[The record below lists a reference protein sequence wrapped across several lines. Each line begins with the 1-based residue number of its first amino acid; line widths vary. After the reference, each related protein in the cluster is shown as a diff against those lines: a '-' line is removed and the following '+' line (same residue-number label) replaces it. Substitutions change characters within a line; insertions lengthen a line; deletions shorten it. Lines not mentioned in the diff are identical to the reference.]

1 MAGFW
6 KKKDFQPDRTGS
18 GFLSKLYLTQR
29 QRQSILKW
37 GLYALLLLVLSVLQD
52 VLLCRLRIFG
62 ATTELV
68 PCGILMICLAEG
80 MEYGS
85 VFSLIAACLYLF
97 SGSSAGYH
105 TIVVLTFLCVFLT
118 YFRQSFLRKGF
129 SATMLCTAVGFPA
142 YELLSFLF
150 CVIFGQARLVRIGS
164 ALITGLLTLL
174 CAPALYPLI
183 RGISTIGGEA
193 WKE

>member
-1 MAGFW
+1 MTMFW

-18 GFLSKLYLTQR
+18 GFLSKLYLTRR

-37 GLYALLLLVLSVLQD
+37 GLYALLLVVLSVLQD
-52 VLLCRLRIFG
+52 VLLCRLRLFG

-105 TIVVLTFLCVFLT
+105 TIVLLTFLCVFLT
-118 YFRQSFLRKGF
+118 YFRQSCLRKGF
-129 SATMLCTAVGFPA
+129 SATMLCTAAGVLA
-142 YELLSFLF
+142 YQLLAFLF
-150 CVIFGQARLVRIGS
+150 CVIFGQTRLVRIGS

-174 CAPALYPLI
+174 CAPILYPLI

>member
-1 MAGFW
+1 MLF
-6 KKKDFQPDRTGS
+6 KKQDFQPDRTGNS
-18 GFLSKLYLTQR
+18 FLNKLYLTPR
-29 QRQSILKW
+29 QRLSILKW
-37 GLYALLLLVLSVLQD
+37 SLYCLLLVTLSVLQD
-52 VLLCRLRIFG
+52 VLLCRLQLFG

-97 SGSSAGYH
+97 TGSSAGYH
-105 TIVVLTFLCVFLT
+105 TIVVLTFICVFASF
-118 YFRQSFLRKGF
+118 FRQSYLRKGF
-129 SATMLCTAVGFPA
+129 FATMLCTVAGVLAFQ
-142 YELLSFLF
+142 YLSFFF
-150 CVIFGQARLVRIGS
+150 CLLFGQTHFARIGVP
-164 ALITGLLTLL
+164 LVTGLLTLIG
-174 CAPALYPLI
+174 APVLYPLI

>member
-1 MAGFW
+1 MFG
-6 KKKDFQPDRTGS
+6 KKQDFQPDRPRS
-18 GFLSKLYLTQR
+18 GLLSKLYLTPKQR
-29 QRQSILKW
+29 LSLLKW
-37 GLYALLLLVLSVLQD
+37 GLYSVLLVLLSVVQD
-52 VLLCRLRIFG
+52 VLLCRMHIFG

-85 VFSLIAACLYLF
+85 IFSLVAACAYLF

-105 TIVVLTFLCVFLT
+105 TIVLMPLLSILLT
-118 YFRQSFLRKGF
+118 YFRQSLLRKSF
-129 SATMLCTAVGFPA
+129 FATMLCTIAGVMA

-150 CVIFGQARLVRIGS
+150 CVIFNITRLDRIMVPV
-164 ALITGLLTLL
+164 ITGLLTLIA
-174 CAPALYPLI
+174 APMLYPMI
-183 RGISTIGGEA
+183 RGISTLGGEA